1 MKILLVLLFLN
12 ITLSCA
18 TKNIRYNHIN
28 IIEKYSSNY
37 IIYVDDKKIDFE
49 NVYLD
54 KDNIEYVKID
64 KQNKTLHIK
73 QLKTIELIEVSRLYI
88 DRVMKTNEN
97 HDVNQLEILVVVN
110 GLPRKKN
117 FLIDPK
123 TITSIKILS
132 KNDIHNMIYGEKSFD
147 GGIVVVTN

>member
-1 MKILLVLLFLN
+1 MKILLALLFLN

-28 IIEKYSSNY
+28 ILEKYSSNY

-64 KQNKTLHIK
+64 KQNKMRKENKPYHR
-73 QLKTIELIEVSRLYI
+73 ELFYPNCE
-88 DRVMKTNEN
+88 
-97 HDVNQLEILVVVN
+97 
-110 GLPRKKN
+110 
-117 FLIDPK
+117 
-123 TITSIKILS
+123 
-132 KNDIHNMIYGEKSFD
+132 
-147 GGIVVVTN
+147 